1 MRLLPHEP
9 LERGRATHAAITN
22 YESAA
27 GNPNWRRSIDI
38 KHIFCY
44 NKIMIQLFKQFLTEW
59 NSGKNQRIK
68 LQQAYFLII
77 ILLAVIAGFLSLLN
91 GDFGRLLMII
101 AACIAVVYTC
111 NGIAWALLDA
121 FVAPNLP
128 KHAKPTTPQK
138 SSKKQ

>member
-1 MRLLPHEP
+1 
-9 LERGRATHAAITN
+9 
-22 YESAA
+22 
-27 GNPNWRRSIDI
+27 
-38 KHIFCY
+38 
-44 NKIMIQLFKQFLTEW
+44 MIQLFKQFLTEW

-138 SSKKQ
+138 SPKKQ